1 MLVLMKRI
9 GQLGLFGLSCVLAS
23 FAEERAAHAQS
34 AGFSLDRFQPAERGS
49 DWFAADSLDL
59 RGNGRLILG
68 VTGEWAYKPLVLYAP
83 NGDEARDVVKD
94 QFFAHIGADILV
106 ADRLRL
112 GVNLPIA
119 VYQSGEDGVVD
130 GVTYRSNNST
140 TIGDLRLAADLRLFG
155 VYRGPIEMAIGAAVY
170 LPTGSKDAFTGDG
183 KVRVAPRL
191 LAAGE
196 LGPFVYAAQAGFLYR
211 ANNAGFDGT
220 ATGSEVNVAAA
231 AGLRL
236 AEQRLVIGPELYG
249 STNVTSSDAFFAR
262 RTSPFEVLFGAHYL
276 VTRDVRIGAGFGP
289 GLTRGIGEP
298 QFRGLVALEYVPAVE
313 EPVAAPPPERDRD
326 HDGIWDDEDACPDVA
341 GVKTDDP
348 KTNGCPPP
356 KDRDHDGVLDDDDA
370 CPDET
375 GVRTDDPKTNGCP
388 PPKDRDKDG
397 VLDDDDACPDEAG
410 VKTDDPKTNGCPPP
424 KDRDKDGIL
433 DPDDACPDAPGP
445 ANTDPKKNGCP
456 AARVEQGQ
464 IKILERVEF
473 ENNSAKIR
481 PVSDKILNAVLD
493 IMKEHPEF
501 NKLSVE
507 GHTDNH
513 GQAAYNKRLSEQRA
527 ASVVK
532 WLVEHGVARD
542 RLSAQGF
549 GLERPIDTNATEEG
563 RQNNRR
569 VEFHILEIDGKAVET
584 P

>member
-1 MLVLMKRI
+1 MRLLMKRLARI
-9 GQLGLFGLSCVLAS
+9 GLFGLSCVPILLATGGT
-23 FAEERAAHAQS
+23 AAAQS
-34 AGFSLDRFQPAERGS
+34 AGFALDRFQPAERGS

-59 RGNGRLILG
+59 RGSGRLILG
-68 VTGEWAYKPLVLYAP
+68 ATGDWGYKPLVLYAP
-83 NGDEARDVVKD
+83 NGDESKD
-94 QFFAHIGADILV
+94 IVRNQFFAHLGADILV
-106 ADRLRL
+106 SDRLRL
-112 GVNLPIA
+112 GVDVPIA
-119 VYQSGEDGVVD
+119 VYQSGEDGAI
-130 GVTYRSNNST
+130 GATTYHSSSAT
-140 TIGDLRLAADLRLFG
+140 TLGDLRLAADLRLFG
-155 VYRGPIEMAIGAAVY
+155 AYRGPIELALGAAVY
-170 LPTGSKDAFTGDG
+170 LPTGSRDAFTGDG

-191 LAAGE
+191 LGAGE
-196 LGPFVYAAQAGFLYR
+196 LGPFVYATQAGFLYR
-211 ANNAGFDGT
+211 ANDAGFAGT
-220 ATGSEVNVAAA
+220 PTGSEVFVTAA
-231 AGLRL
+231 AGVRI
-236 AEQRLVIGPELYG
+236 ADERLVLGPELYG
-249 STNVTSSDAFFAR
+249 STNVTSRDAFFAR

-276 VTRDVRIGAGFGP
+276 VARDVRIGAGFGP
-289 GLTRGIGEP
+289 GLTRGIGAP
-298 QFRGLVALEYVPAVE
+298 QFRGLVAVEYVPAVE
-313 EPVAAPPPERDRD
+313 EPVAAPPPQRDRD
-326 HDGIWDDEDACPDVA
+326 HDGILDDVDACPDVAGVKTDDPKTNGCPKPLDRDHDGVLDDEDACPDEA

-356 KDRDHDGVLDDDDA
+356 KDRDHDGVLDD
-370 CPDET
+370 E
-375 GVRTDDPKTNGCP
+375 
-388 PPKDRDKDG
+388 
-397 VLDDDDACPDEAG
+397 DACPDEAG

-424 KDRDKDGIL
+424 KDRDQDGIL

-493 IMKEHPEF
+493 VMKAHPEF
-501 NKLSVE
+501 NRLSVE

-513 GQAAYNKRLSEQRA
+513 GAAAYNKRLSEQRA
-527 ASVVK
+527 AAVVK
-532 WLVEHGVARD
+532 WLVAHGVARE

-569 VEFHILEIDGKAVET
+569 VEFHILEVDGKPVET